1 MAKAI
6 TFELS
11 ENQAKDFERLIDEF
25 NETLKRLEENEPE
38 REKRMTEIQAE
49 TRLLLSQAKE
59 DLAAI
64 KQINARQTKMVWE
77 QQ

>member
-38 REKRMTEIQAE
+38 REKRITEIQAE

-64 KQINARQTKMVWE
+64 KQINARQTRMIWE

>member
-38 REKRMTEIQAE
+38 REKRMTELQAE

-64 KQINARQTKMVWE
+64 KQINARQTKMIWE
-77 QQ
+77 QG

>member
-38 REKRMTEIQAE
+38 REKRITEIQAE
-49 TRLLLSQAKE
+49 TRLLLSQARE

-64 KQINARQTKMVWE
+64 KQINSRQTKMIWE

>member
-11 ENQAKDFERLIDEF
+11 EDQAKDFERLIDEF

-38 REKRMTEIQAE
+38 REKRMTQLQAE
-49 TRLLLSQAKE
+49 TRLLLSQARE

-64 KQINARQTKMVWE
+64 KQINSRQTKMIWE
-77 QQ
+77 QG

>member
-1 MAKAI
+1 MAKPI

-11 ENQAKDFERLIDEF
+11 EDQAKDFERLIDEF
-25 NETLKRLEENEPE
+25 NETLKRLEESEPE
-38 REKRMTEIQAE
+38 REKRMTEMQAE
-49 TRLLLSQAKE
+49 TRLLLSQARE

-64 KQINARQTKMVWE
+64 KQINSRQTKMIWE